1 MLRSISLLFLISAAI
16 AAGCSQQQSP
26 SSEKAPAANTAAT
39 AANHAAATPAGAEAK
54 PERTPSTNLTAADIA
69 KLKWLEGTWKGMD
82 GDEPFFERY
91 HFDGTTM
98 IVEGFKDGSLKEVSD
113 TTRFELKDGQFGATQ
128 GERRSAATE
137 ITGTMVQ
144 FVPIEGKGNS
154 FRFERQSDGTW
165 HAILEWTGSDNNLR
179 QKIYIME
186 PYKK

>member
-1 MLRSISLLFLISAAI
+1 MLRSIGLLFLISAAM

-113 TTRFELKDGQFGATQ
+113 TTRFELKDGQFGHAGRAPLRRNRDHGHHGAVRSDRGQ
-128 GERRSAATE
+128 G
-137 ITGTMVQ
+137 Q
-144 FVPIEGKGNS
+144 FFPV
-154 FRFERQSDGTW
+154 RT
-165 HAILEWTGSDNNLR
+165 TV
-179 QKIYIME
+179 
-186 PYKK
+186 